1 MATPEPIHA
10 LAAATRDLP
19 AASAALADRVARA
32 AVLDAV
38 AAALDGARAQII
50 ATTAD
55 ETALTPDEL
64 APEFDRMTGTLR
76 MFAAVVREGS
86 WVRAAIDSPL
96 PASERSIGSNVDIRR
111 MLVPLGPVAVFGASN
126 FPLAYGVCGGDTASA
141 LAAGC
146 PVIVKEHPAHPKT
159 GRLLWFVAHGA
170 MARCLAASVEGFDVA
185 SHVPLRYVEDPGHD
199 YSVGVALAEHEEI
212 AAIGFTGSRAGGL
225 ALERVARRR
234 VDRGGVPIPV
244 FAEMGSVNRV
254 VVCRGALRTRG
265 REIAADLARSVL
277 ARHGQQCTKP
287 GLIALGGGADDARAL
302 VAELSRLLDAAP
314 PRRLLSERIT
324 REYERGCARL
334 RAVEGLS
341 LTTARPDALVHA
353 GGDHRAVPML
363 FAALEP
369 VRGNLDYLQMF
380 ARGAEAIGEEVFG
393 PAAVVLCADGWEN
406 LLYADA
412 SLVTSVYADEDDLRH
427 VPDDG
432 GTLHGQTELALGL
445 SAAAR
450 STGRLVFNGVPTG
463 VRVCASM
470 VHGGPYPATNRPD
483 TTAVGPLAIE
493 RWCRLVCFQNC
504 PDALL
509 PEELRDDNPLG
520 IWRTVN
526 GRSTRDGIP
535 RNA

>member
-1 MATPEPIHA
+1 MNDAMND
-10 LAAATRDLP
+10 LAAATRGL
-19 AASAALADRVARA
+19 SAGTLALADRAVRA
-32 AVLDAV
+32 AVLDAI
-38 AAALDGARAQII
+38 AAALDSARAEII
-50 ATTAD
+50 ATTAA
-55 ETALTPDEL
+55 ETALLPAEL
-64 APEFDRMTGTLR
+64 EPEFDRMTGTLR
-76 MFAAVVREGS
+76 MFAAVAREGS
-86 WVRAAIDSPL
+86 WVRAAIDT
-96 PASERSIGSNVDIRR
+96 PAPAGAKSIGPNVDMRR

-159 GRLLWFVAHGA
+159 GRLLWFIAHGA

-199 YSVGVALAEHEEI
+199 RGVGVALAEHEQV

-225 ALERVARRR
+225 ALDRVARGR

-287 GLIALGGGADDARAL
+287 GLIALGGEADDARAF
-302 VAELSRLLDAAP
+302 VAELSRLLDAALA
-314 PRRLLSERIT
+314 RRLLSERIT
-324 REYERGCARL
+324 GEYERGCARL
-334 RAVEGLS
+334 RAVDGLS
-341 LTTARPDALVHA
+341 LTTSRPDALVHV
-353 GGDHRAVPML
+353 GGERRAVPML
-363 FAALEP
+363 FAAMDP
-369 VRGNLDYLQMF
+369 VRGNLDYVQMF

-412 SLVTSVYADEDDLRH
+412 SLVTSVYADEDDLLH
-427 VPDDG
+427 VADDG
-432 GTLHGQTELALGL
+432 GILHGQTELALGL

-450 STGRLVFNGVPTG
+450 TTGRLVFNGVPTG
-463 VRVCASM
+463 VRVCESM